1 MYNTVEYLLKK
12 DLPSEPKTI
21 KNVIQVDICNM
32 AELDGEVSDSDW
44 NFVSILFEEQ
54 NEKKKIML
62 KLDEIWQLFV
72 VRDK

>member
-12 DLPSEPKTI
+12 DLPSEPKII

-62 KLDEIWQLFV
+62 KLDEIWQLFI